1 MRYALNEAR
10 KLDLRTMVLNMYDN
24 LGISNV
30 NNYLNIRVEPK
41 EDAKIIGK
49 MTSKSGGEILETTED
64 GGWYKIKSGPV
75 TGYVKSEFILTG
87 DAAKQE
93 ALQVAQL
100 MAIVST
106 DRLNARTEPNT
117 DAPIWTQISNSERY
131 SVMSQQDGWVQIAL
145 DETSA
150 M

>member
-1 MRYALNEAR
+1 
-10 KLDLRTMVLNMYDN
+10 
-24 LGISNV
+24 
-30 NNYLNIRVEPK
+30 
-41 EDAKIIGK
+41 
-49 MTSKSGGEILETTED
+49 
-64 GGWYKIKSGPV
+64 
-75 TGYVKSEFILTG
+75 
-87 DAAKQE
+87 
-93 ALQVAQL
+93 

-150 M
+150 YVATEFVDVRYALNEAIEFYTG

>member
-1 MRYALNEAR
+1 
-10 KLDLRTMVLNMYDN
+10 MV
-24 LGISNV
+24 
-30 NNYLNIRVEPK
+30 RFWK
-41 EDAKIIGK
+41 
-49 MTSKSGGEILETTED
+49 TTED

-106 DRLNARTEPNT
+106 DVNARTEPNT
-117 DAPIWTQISNSERY
+117 DADLDADFNSERH

-145 DETSA
+145 DETVP